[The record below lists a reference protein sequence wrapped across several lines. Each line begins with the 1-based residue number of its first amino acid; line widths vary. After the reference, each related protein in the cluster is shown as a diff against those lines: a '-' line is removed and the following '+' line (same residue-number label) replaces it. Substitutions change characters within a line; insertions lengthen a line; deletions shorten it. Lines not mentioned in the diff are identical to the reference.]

1 MGYKAPLLVVSIVFV
16 LVGLFGLVYQQRFTP
31 VSAAPVL
38 TAEAQASKFAFPVSM
53 ALPAINVDLPIIPN
67 HIRNGKWGE
76 VPNGISYLLQSPVPG
91 RSGNSVFYGHNWPN
105 LLGRLKESKANDS
118 LIVRYTDG
126 SEKEFVIRQVNKVL
140 ASDIRIL
147 ENTAD
152 TRITLYTCIGLF
164 DSHRLVVIAV
174 PKELSKI

>member
-1 MGYKAPLLVVSIVFV
+1 MASKTPLLFIFSGLILLGSGVLFTLQRVVPI
-16 LVGLFGLVYQQRFTP
+16 P
-31 VSAAPVL
+31 VTAAVSP
-38 TAEAQASKFAFPVSM
+38 EAAASKFAFPVSM
-53 ALPAINVDLPIIPN
+53 ALPAININLPIIPN
-67 HIRNGKWGE
+67 HIRNGKWDE
-76 VPNGISYLLQSPVPG
+76 IPNGISFLLQSSVPG
-91 RSGNSVFYGHNWPN
+91 RPGNSVFYGHNWPN
-105 LLGRLKESKANDS
+105 LLGRLKDSKANDP

-140 ASDIRIL
+140 ANDIRIL

-174 PKELSKI
+174 PKI